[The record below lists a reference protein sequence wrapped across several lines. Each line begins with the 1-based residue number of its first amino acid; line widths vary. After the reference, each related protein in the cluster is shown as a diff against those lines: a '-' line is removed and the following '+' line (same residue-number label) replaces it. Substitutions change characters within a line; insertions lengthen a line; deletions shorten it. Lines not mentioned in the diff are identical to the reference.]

1 MKNNTSDFAMGGY
14 SKQVE
19 VESGM
24 TSLVTGILENLRKF
38 LIRMR
43 QEQVRNKRQSDSK
56 RAALRQFQH
65 ESSKRMPLEKLIR
78 MGFYHF

>member
-14 SKQVE
+14 SEQVE

-43 QEQVRNKRQSDSK
+43 QEQVKNKRQSDSK
-56 RAALRQFQH
+56 RAALRQFQQ